1 MVALPGTRGGLRSSH
16 EPRGPGSSSLDRELT
31 GPCPLQRRVG
41 HRDRRAEPTPALGPA
56 RGQGLRSI
64 FAEVAMVFG
73 ERPGSLRW
81 IRPSAEHGVVEERVR
96 EISRP
101 RDDLG
106 TEAELDVFVATTR
119 PAMTFAAA
127 PTGTDTTIVVV
138 NVASPTVSCV
148 PSPPDPLRPTK
159 AVLHVQRLA
168 VQRQGPFVMVDG
180 STAGDARRPSF
191 IS

>member
-56 RGQGLRSI
+56 TGQGVRGI

-119 PAMTFAAA
+119 PAMTCAAA

-138 NVASPTVSCV
+138 NVASPAVSCF

-168 VQRQGPFVMVDG
+168 VNPRSRHRCPMIH
-180 STAGDARRPSF
+180 RRPEPR
-191 IS
+191 